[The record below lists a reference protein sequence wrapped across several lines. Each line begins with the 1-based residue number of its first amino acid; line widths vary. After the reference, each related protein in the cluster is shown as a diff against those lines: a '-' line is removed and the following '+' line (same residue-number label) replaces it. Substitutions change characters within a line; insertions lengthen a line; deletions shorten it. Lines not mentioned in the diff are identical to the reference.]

1 MRRKNQKR
9 IDKKRLSLCLSVS
22 IRDSDPRLPRI
33 SNSRER
39 CQLLVLVLKSS
50 RQLALHIPLSSHAI
64 LNHAAIVNC
73 EFNITNKKVILHF
86 TALFWP
92 SLVTHDSPRQVV
104 SNDRQAGQLQ

>member
-73 EFNITNKKVILHF
+73 EFNINEQKSYSPFHSAVL
-86 TALFWP
+86 ALTRY
-92 SLVTHDSPRQVV
+92 SRLSETSRE
-104 SNDRQAGQLQ
+104 

>member
-1 MRRKNQKR
+1 MRRKNQKKKKKKV
-9 IDKKRLSLCLSVS
+9 DKKKQQQRLSLCLSVS

-39 CQLLVLVLKSS
+39 CQLLVLVLTSS

-73 EFNITNKKVILHF
+73 EFNIHEQVILHF

-92 SLVTHDSPRQVV
+92 SLVRYSRLSETSRE
-104 SNDRQAGQLQ
+104 

>member
-9 IDKKRLSLCLSVS
+9 IDKKKRLSLCLSVS

-73 EFNITNKKVILHF
+73 EFNINEQKSYSPFHSAVL
-86 TALFWP
+86 ALTRY
-92 SLVTHDSPRQVV
+92 SRLSETSRE
-104 SNDRQAGQLQ
+104 